1 MITPRIEKRK
11 RRCEQMSCLYIKKR
25 KEFLYVKKMY
35 GKILCVENKA
45 KRSWIKEDVFGSNTF
60 CPGWV
65 KEKVPWV
72 ALDVCE

>member
-1 MITPRIEKRK
+1 
-11 RRCEQMSCLYIKKR
+11 
-25 KEFLYVKKMY
+25 
-35 GKILCVENKA
+35 VENKA